1 MNKNVLT
8 EVNQAINN
16 AIDVLETS
24 LIGSVFNA
32 DGEPMSKE
40 EVIEVVI
47 DILRGGEYDLEEMT
61 QEGGE

>member
-8 EVNQAINN
+8 EVNQSINDAI
-16 AIDVLETS
+16 ALLETS

-32 DGEPMSKE
+32 DNEAMSQAE
-40 EVIEVVI
+40 IIDVVI